1 MGFPL
6 HKPYSSYT
14 TLIYIYIYIYRG
26 EYIQCLHFGYL
37 KCFPYAPC
45 MEYIYLYTW
54 KPQIVSYFFHAYIG
68 IAKYSCPVKMRISP
82 NLVMMTDVILMHLAG
97 SDLNVWNYFE
107 RSPSELHS
115 MAQLNGGR
123 SHLSTASAL
132 AQRTGGAAFSR
143 ARSHNACGSPGGKP
157 GES

>member
-1 MGFPL
+1 
-6 HKPYSSYT
+6 
-14 TLIYIYIYIYRG
+14 
-26 EYIQCLHFGYL
+26 
-37 KCFPYAPC
+37 
-45 MEYIYLYTW
+45 
-54 KPQIVSYFFHAYIG
+54 
-68 IAKYSCPVKMRISP
+68 MRIPP
-82 NLVMMTDVILMHLAG
+82 NLVMMTDVILIHRAG